1 MKNVKIEQEGIINTT
16 LTGTESVRFDYG
28 DTDKEN
34 VDYFVSGQISNING
48 SVPYSVRINLLGFTQ
63 GKVDIS
69 IPNGR
74 SLIVENL
81 RITSIF
87 ALTDGTNLQVIGI
100 RTKITFNESVDKSE
114 IYKMFTG
121 NIYIR

>member
-34 VDYFVSGQISNING
+34 VDYFVSGQISNISG
-48 SVPYSVRINLLGFTQ
+48 TVPYSVRINLLGFTQ

-69 IPNGR
+69 IPAGK
-74 SLIVENL
+74 SLMLENL

-87 ALTDGTNLQVIGI
+87 ALTDSTNLQVIGI

-121 NIYIR
+121 NIYIG

>member
-1 MKNVKIEQEGIINTT
+1 MKNVKIEQEGIINTI

-34 VDYFVSGQISNING
+34 VDYFVSGQISNISG
-48 SVPYSVRINLLGFTQ
+48 TVPYSVRINLLGFTQ

-69 IPNGR
+69 IPAGK
-74 SLIVENL
+74 SLMLENL

-87 ALTDGTNLQVIGI
+87 ALTGSTNLQVIGI

-121 NIYIR
+121 NIYIG

>member
-1 MKNVKIEQEGIINTT
+1 MKNVKIEQEGIINTI

-48 SVPYSVRINLLGFTQ
+48 TAPYSVRINLLGFTQ